1 MSPAPETVRRP
12 ANPSASTSPS
22 LSISTILSRAPRAP
36 NETPAGGPF
45 TADRRA
51 TSSIRRNF
59 SGPRP
64 APFQRQTVMLS
75 DPGSSPPATAPP
87 VLAREAGDAAPT
99 TALLLSALETRRR
112 RIEELRNRQQAIQ
125 TSLSSSSSSSSNIAT
140 TIAEQWR
147 RQRDALTSLQSGFR
161 PVSSTTR
168 NNLTPS
174 PEIGPST
181 PPSWPSPPR
190 LFLGE
195 ESESESDSDEDD
207 DPEHKFPNS
216 MNDIRR
222 TPPPTFLTPNA
233 SPSNQSTN
241 SPSSQQDD
249 DSSRNAYTLSCRF
262 CANVLTKRGMR
273 ARLVADARVHIWST
287 DEQPKYFPF
296 NFRC

>member
-12 ANPSASTSPS
+12 ANPSASNSPS

-36 NETPAGGPF
+36 NESPAGGPF
-45 TADRRA
+45 SADRRA

-64 APFQRQTVMLS
+64 APFQRHTVNLS
-75 DPGSSPPATAPP
+75 EPTSATRQSSTAAREPSPVPERDSPPS
-87 VLAREAGDAAPT
+87 

-112 RIEELRNRQQAIQ
+112 RIEELRNRQTSQ
-125 TSLSSSSSSSSNIAT
+125 TASNIAT

-147 RQRDALTSLQSGFR
+147 RQRDTLTSLQTGFQ
-161 PVSSTTR
+161 PVLSTSR
-168 NNLTPS
+168 NTLTPS

-181 PPSWPSPPR
+181 PPQWPSPPR

-195 ESESESDSDEDD
+195 ESESDSDSDDD
-207 DPEHKFPNS
+207 DPDNKFTTS
-216 MNDIRR
+216 MNDVRR
-222 TPPPTFLTPNA
+222 TPPPTFLTPNG

-287 DEQPKYFPF
+287 DEQPK
-296 NFRC
+296 

>member
-12 ANPSASTSPS
+12 ANSSASASNSPS
-22 LSISTILSRAPRAP
+22 LSISTILSRAPRTS
-36 NETPAGGPF
+36 NESPAGSGPF
-45 TADRRA
+45 SADRRA

-64 APFQRQTVMLS
+64 APFQRQTVTLS
-75 DPGSSPPATAPP
+75 EPGSTRVESAPETSPVPAPGSPPS
-87 VLAREAGDAAPT
+87 
-99 TALLLSALETRRR
+99 TALFLSALETRRR
-112 RIEELRNRQQAIQ
+112 RIEELRNRQASQ
-125 TSLSSSSSSSSNIAT
+125 TASNIAT

-147 RQRDALTSLQSGFR
+147 RQRDTLTSLQTGFR

-174 PEIGPST
+174 PEIGPTT
-181 PPSWPSPPR
+181 PPQWPSPPR

-195 ESESESDSDEDD
+195 ESESESDSDDDD
-207 DPEHKFPNS
+207 DPDNKFPTS
-216 MNDIRR
+216 MNDVRR

-233 SPSNQSTN
+233 SPSTQSTT
-241 SPSSQQDD
+241 SPSSQHDD

-287 DEQPKYFPF
+287 DEQPT
-296 NFRC
+296 

>member
-12 ANPSASTSPS
+12 ANSSANNSPS

-36 NETPAGGPF
+36 NESPAGGSPF
-45 TADRRA
+45 SADRRA

-64 APFQRQTVMLS
+64 APFQRQTVTLS
-75 DPGSSPPATAPP
+75 EPASARQSTDRETSPTPERDSPPS
-87 VLAREAGDAAPT
+87 

-112 RIEELRNRQQAIQ
+112 RIEELRNRQTSQ
-125 TSLSSSSSSSSNIAT
+125 TASNIAT

-147 RQRDALTSLQSGFR
+147 RQRDTLTSLQTGFR

-174 PEIGPST
+174 PEIGPTT
-181 PPSWPSPPR
+181 PPQWPSPPR

-195 ESESESDSDEDD
+195 ESESDSDSDDDD
-207 DPEHKFPNS
+207 DPDNKFATS
-216 MNDIRR
+216 MNDVRR
-222 TPPPTFLTPNA
+222 TPPPTFLTPNT
-233 SPSNQSTN
+233 SPSNQSTG

-287 DEQPKYFPF
+287 DEQPKYSLMMFEV
-296 NFRC
+296 NE

>member
-12 ANPSASTSPS
+12 ANSSASNYPS
-22 LSISTILSRAPRAP
+22 LSISTILSRGPRAP
-36 NETPAGGPF
+36 NESPANGPF

-64 APFQRQTVMLS
+64 APFQRQTVTLS
-75 DPGSSPPATAPP
+75 EPGSTT
-87 VLAREAGDAAPT
+87 REMAAPRDESHPSSG
-99 TALLLSALETRRR
+99 LLLSALESRRR
-112 RIEELRNRQQAIQ
+112 RIDELRHRQATQ
-125 TSLSSSSSSSSNIAT
+125 TASNIAT

-147 RQRDALTSLQSGFR
+147 RQRDTLISLQAGFR

-174 PEIGPST
+174 PQIGPST
-181 PPSWPSPPR
+181 PTQWPSPPR

-195 ESESESDSDEDD
+195 ESESESDSEDD
-207 DPEHKFPNS
+207 DDPDNKFTTS
-216 MNDIRR
+216 MNDVRR
-222 TPPPTFLTPNA
+222 TPPPTFLTPNT
-233 SPSNQSTN
+233 SPSSQYTN

-262 CANVLTKRGMR
+262 CANVLTRRGMR

-287 DEQPKYFPF
+287 DEQPKFSRSI
-296 NFRC
+296 N

>member
-12 ANPSASTSPS
+12 ANSSASDSPS

-36 NETPAGGPF
+36 NESPAGTAPF

-64 APFQRQTVMLS
+64 APFQRQTVTLS
-75 DPGSSPPATAPP
+75 EPASTRVEPAQETSAVSAPESPPS
-87 VLAREAGDAAPT
+87 
-99 TALLLSALETRRR
+99 TALLLSALESRRR
-112 RIEELRNRQQAIQ
+112 RIEELRNRQA
-125 TSLSSSSSSSSNIAT
+125 SLSASNIAT

-147 RQRDALTSLQSGFR
+147 RQRDTLTSLQSGFR

-181 PPSWPSPPR
+181 PPQWPSPPR

-195 ESESESDSDEDD
+195 ESESESDSDDDD
-207 DPEHKFPNS
+207 DPDNKFSSS
-216 MNDIRR
+216 MNDVRR

-233 SPSNQSTN
+233 SPSNQSMN
-241 SPSSQQDD
+241 SPSSQHDD

-287 DEQPKYFPF
+287 DEQPKSVPLIL
-296 NFRC
+296 